1 MKWRGWQTKP
11 LLFALYHCDP
21 AQWFLLGLPLYDV
34 LSGWS
39 ALGPVWPFYSFI
51 CLLLSLAFS
60 PLVLWLALWSVCRVR
75 EMIIGQ
81 WTLVEHSLCCSL
93 SQHCQLFLLNE
104 WCLMV
109 KKYWIRLWLVLKKTL
124 INSNLYIHL
133 FGNTQQSRRS
143 RDWIFRLQGWSFNK
157 KCNYW
162 FNNFSI
168 LLKTNDDVRLFS
180 YYIVATIQH

>member
-60 PLVLWLALWSVCRVR
+60 PLGLWLALWSVCRVR

-93 SQHCQLFLLNE
+93 SQRCQLLLLNE

-109 KKYWIRLWLVLKKTL
+109 KKYWIRLWLVLKKKHLLTL
-124 INSNLYIHL
+124 ISTFTCLETHNSPVGAGIESSDYKADLLTRNVTIDLI
-133 FGNTQQSRRS
+133 
-143 RDWIFRLQGWSFNK
+143 
-157 KCNYW
+157 
-162 FNNFSI
+162 I
-168 LLKTNDDVRLFS
+168 LAYF
-180 YYIVATIQH
+180 